1 MYSELSRNGIMEDCV
16 DLFRFVF
23 LMRIWFYILLGLNLV
38 LLAVLLGW
46 LPSPVEDAT
55 EPERKRAQ
63 IAQSTA
69 KPVSLD
75 QVTAAGSTL
84 PLLPPP
90 PSICFDVGP
99 LTAAESDVLRANLV
113 AADPSLK
120 LELLQL
126 DDGATY
132 MVAIAP
138 SASLREAQRREAE
151 ARNLGVRDTY
161 IVQDG
166 QSRLA
171 VSVGIFRSEELAQNL
186 VKSLADRGLGGLQI
200 VTRPNPNPNTNR
212 MSVRVLDVPKEKL
225 EATRKL
231 LDQLPVRACAQK

>member
-1 MYSELSRNGIMEDCV
+1 
-16 DLFRFVF
+16 
-23 LMRIWFYILLGLNLV
+23 MRIWFYILLGLNAA
-38 LLAVLLGW
+38 LLAVLMGW
-46 LPSPVEDAT
+46 LPSPIEDAT

-75 QVTAAGSTL
+75 QVTAPGSTL

-90 PSICFDVGP
+90 PSLCFDVGP
-99 LTAAESDVLRANLV
+99 LTAAESEALRANL
-113 AADPSLK
+113 ANADPTLK

-132 MVAIAP
+132 MVAIGP
-138 SASLREAQRREAE
+138 SASIREAQRREAE

-166 QSRLA
+166 QPRLA
-171 VSVGIFRSEELAQNL
+171 VSLGIFRSEELAQNL
-186 VKSLADRGLGGLQI
+186 VKSLTDRGLAGLQVI
-200 VTRPNPNPNTNR
+200 TRPNPNR
-212 MSVRVLDVPKEKL
+212 MSVRVLDIPKEKL

-231 LDQLPVRACAQK
+231 LDQLPVRACAAK

>member
-1 MYSELSRNGIMEDCV
+1 
-16 DLFRFVF
+16 
-23 LMRIWFYILLGLNLV
+23 MRIWFYLLLGLNVV
-38 LLAVLLGW
+38 LLAVLMGW

-63 IAQSTA
+63 IAQATA
-69 KPVSLD
+69 KPVSLE
-75 QVTAAGSTL
+75 QVTAPGSTL

-90 PSICFDVGP
+90 PSLCFDVGP

-113 AADPSLK
+113 KADPTLK

-132 MVAIAP
+132 MAAIGP
-138 SASLREAQRREAE
+138 SATLRDAQRRETE
-151 ARNLGVRDTY
+151 ARNLGVRETY

-166 QSRLA
+166 PTRLA
-171 VSVGIFRSEELAQNL
+171 VSLGIFRSEELAQNL
-186 VKSLADRGLGGLQI
+186 VKSLADRGLVGLQVVI
-200 VTRPNPNPNTNR
+200 RPNPNR
-212 MSVRVLDVPKEKL
+212 MSVRVLDIPKEKL

-231 LDQLPVRACAQK
+231 LDQLPVRACALK

>member
-1 MYSELSRNGIMEDCV
+1 
-16 DLFRFVF
+16 
-23 LMRIWFYILLGLNLV
+23 MRIWFYILLGLNAL
-38 LLAVLLGW
+38 LLAVLMGW

-55 EPERKRAQ
+55 EPERKRLQ

-69 KPVSLD
+69 RPVSLD
-75 QVTAAGSTL
+75 QATVLGSTL

-90 PSICFDVGP
+90 LSICFDVGP
-99 LTAAESDVLRANLV
+99 LTAAESDALRANL
-113 AADPSLK
+113 AKADPALK

-138 SASLREAQRREAE
+138 SATVREAQRREAE
-151 ARNLGVRDTY
+151 ARNLGIKDSY
-161 IVQDG
+161 IIQDG

-171 VSVGIFRSEELAQNL
+171 VSLGIFRSEELAQNL
-186 VKSLADRGLGGLQI
+186 VKSLTDRGLAGLQ
-200 VTRPNPNPNTNR
+200 VVARPNPNR
-212 MSVRVLDVPKEKL
+212 MSVRVLDIPKEKL

-231 LDQLPVRACAQK
+231 LDQLPVRVCAATTENAGK